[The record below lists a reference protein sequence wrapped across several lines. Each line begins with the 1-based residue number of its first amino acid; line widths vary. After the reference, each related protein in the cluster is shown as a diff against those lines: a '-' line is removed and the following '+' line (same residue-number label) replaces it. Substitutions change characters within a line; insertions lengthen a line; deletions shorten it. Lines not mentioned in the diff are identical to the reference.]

1 MNAKAN
7 ENKNQVNK
15 DFSVINTLS
24 AEERQSRIDD
34 LLKTMQAKTWHDLEA
49 SGKFDKN
56 AKLSFISE
64 DMLIVGCDI
73 GSETH
78 YLRAIDIRGRELSK
92 KPFSFT
98 NNEEGFEAAK
108 AWMVEL
114 AAVNGKKQIVLGLE
128 PTGHYWFCIATWL
141 ISNGIS
147 VVQVNPY
154 AVKQT
159 KEVEDNSQLKDDRKD
174 PKVIANLVM
183 NGNYGMPYLPEGIYA
198 DLRSLSLLR
207 SQLTENRIRCANRMH
222 RLMKIHFPEYKDAFG
237 RVDGSFALEV
247 LKVAPFPED
256 IVALGE
262 DGIREI
268 WHNAKLRGR
277 GYSRATELFRYAS
290 TSVGRNEGAEYDREA
305 VRWFVEEM
313 LSLDDKLSE
322 VEAAINA
329 KCMEI
334 PHAENILE
342 ISGLGQNIVA
352 GIISSMGDIDRF
364 DDVKEIQKLSG
375 LNLVACSSGK
385 HKGETKISHRG
396 RKELRTWLFQGA
408 KSVVAHAEEFQLIH
422 KYYTTRPKNP
432 LKKMQSLIVI
442 ACKLLRIIFAI
453 LKKGVIYDPQ
463 KMLDDIKRFENAETV
478 AA

>member
-1 MNAKAN
+1 MNAKAKN
-7 ENKNQVNK
+7 NKNQVNNN
-15 DFSVINTLS
+15 FSVINTLS

-34 LLKTMQAKTWHDLEA
+34 LLNTMQAKTWHDLET

-56 AKLSFISE
+56 AKLSFISD

-78 YLRAIDIRGRELSK
+78 YLRAIDRKGRELSR
-92 KPFSFT
+92 KPFSFL

-108 AWMVEL
+108 AWMINL
-114 AAVNGKKQIVLGLE
+114 AAVNGKRQIVLGLE
-128 PTGHYWFCIATWL
+128 PTGHYWFCVATWL
-141 ISNGIS
+141 VNNGIS

-207 SQLTENRIRCANRMH
+207 NQLAENRIRSINRLH
-222 RLMKIHFPEYKDAFG
+222 RLLKIYFPEYKDAFG
-237 RVDGSFALEV
+237 KTEGSFAMEI

-256 IVALGE
+256 IIRLGE
-262 DGIREI
+262 DGIRDI
-268 WHNAKLRGR
+268 WHKAKLRGR
-277 GYSRATELFRYAS
+277 GYGRAAEIFKYAS
-290 TSVGRNEGAEYDREA
+290 ISIGKKEGSEPDRYSVKCHIEDII
-305 VRWFVEEM
+305 M
-313 LSLDDKLSE
+313 LDERLAI
-322 VEAAINA
+322 VEATINE

-334 PHAENILE
+334 PYAENILE
-342 ISGLGQNIVA
+342 ITGLGQNIVA

-375 LNLVACSSGK
+375 LNLVANSSGK
-385 HKGETKISHRG
+385 HNGETKISHRG
-396 RKELRTWLFQGA
+396 RKELRTRLFQGA
-408 KSVVAHAEEFQLIH
+408 KSVVAHAPEFQYIH
-422 KYYTTRPKNP
+422 EYYTTRAKNP

-442 ACKLLRIIFAI
+442 ACKLLRIIYAI
-453 LKKGVIYDPQ
+453 LKKGITYDPQ
-463 KMLDDIKRFENAETV
+463 KMLDDIKRFEEAEIV

>member
-1 MNAKAN
+1 MNAKAKG
-7 ENKNQVNK
+7 NKNQVNK
-15 DFSVINTLS
+15 EFSVINTLAS
-24 AEERQSRIDD
+24 EERQSRIDE
-34 LLKTMQAKTWHDLEA
+34 LLNTMQAKTWHDLET
-49 SGKFDKN
+49 SGKFDKD
-56 AKLSFISE
+56 AKLSFISD

-78 YLRAIDIRGRELSK
+78 YLRAIDVRGRELSRQ
-92 KPFSFT
+92 PFSFD
-98 NNEEGFEAAK
+98 NNEEGFESAK

-114 AAVNGKKQIVLGLE
+114 AAVNDKKQIVLGLE
-128 PTGHYWFCIATWL
+128 PTGHYWLCVATWL
-141 ISNGIS
+141 INNGIS

-183 NGNYGMPYLPEGIYA
+183 NGNYGMPYLPEGVYA

-207 SQLTENRIRCANRMH
+207 SQQTGNRTRCTNRLH
-222 RLMKIHFPEYKDAFG
+222 RLMTIHFPEYKDAFG
-237 RVDGSFALEV
+237 KIDGSFALEI

-256 IVALGE
+256 IIKLGE
-262 DGIREI
+262 DGIRET

-277 GYSRATELFRYAS
+277 GYSRASELLRYAKAS
-290 TSVGRNEGAEYDREA
+290 AGRKEGSESDRYA
-305 VRWFVEEM
+305 VKCYVEE
-313 LSLDDKLSE
+313 LISLNEKISII
-322 VEAAINA
+322 EAAIKE

-334 PHAENILE
+334 PHVEKILD
-342 ISGLGQNIVA
+342 ITGLGQNIVA

-375 LNLVACSSGK
+375 LNLVSCSSGK

-408 KSVVAHAEEFQLIH
+408 KSVVAHAEEFQLLH
-422 KYYTTRPKNP
+422 EYYTTRNKNP

-442 ACKLLRIIFAI
+442 ACKLLRIIYAI
-453 LKKGVIYDPQ
+453 LKKGVTYDPQ
-463 KMLDDIKRFENAETV
+463 KMLDDIKRFEESEV
-478 AA
+478 AAA